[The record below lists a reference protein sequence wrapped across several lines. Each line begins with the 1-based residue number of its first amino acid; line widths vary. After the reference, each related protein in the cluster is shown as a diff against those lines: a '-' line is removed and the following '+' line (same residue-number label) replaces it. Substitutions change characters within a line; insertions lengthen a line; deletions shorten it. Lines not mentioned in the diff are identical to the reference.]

1 MKQRRDAQLRNAGD
15 AFSANA
21 VRDDNRRQ
29 AATVI
34 ESIWAN
40 AGNTISKGNAGQIA
54 AIIEMVRLNASDSVF
69 NNDVGQAKV
78 VHVTATCVRNNLSF
92 SHNTPPFTDAEFF
105 PTRHSPVWAMTQAY
119 P

>member
-40 AGNTISKGNAGQIA
+40 AGNTIRKGNAGQIA
-54 AIIEMVRLNASDSVF
+54 AIIEMVRLNASNSVF

-92 SHNTPPFTDAEFF
+92 TPNTPPFTDAASF
-105 PTRHSPVWAMTQAY
+105 PNRHY
-119 P
+119 PARALPQVYP